1 MFGGTPLILCALL
14 ATPPSG
20 GSSAQQ
26 QSGTQQPGSAGTSA
40 TNTAAAG
47 QLHPPLQLIDQGTAD
62 RGGLM
67 TSFRLMPLD
76 MRLPT
81 GFTDVY
87 RVPGSDDKMMRG
99 NGALFAVFPKSVY
112 RRTAIGMIPIAPAGV
127 VYHIGMPGGMVFPGS
142 TLGNEMP
149 PSDPRIATRVDRRV
163 RLTPIDQ
170 AKPLQIGVSNSDR
183 AGSEAETPAD
193 PMPPI
198 SDAPRVPPADPA
210 SAPAKLDLSDLR
222 LGPARVVRE

>member
-1 MFGGTPLILCALL
+1 
-14 ATPPSG
+14 
-20 GSSAQQ
+20 
-26 QSGTQQPGSAGTSA
+26 
-40 TNTAAAG
+40 
-47 QLHPPLQLIDQGTAD
+47 
-62 RGGLM
+62 
-67 TSFRLMPLD
+67 
-76 MRLPT
+76 
-81 GFTDVY
+81 
-87 RVPGSDDKMMRG
+87 
-99 NGALFAVFPKSVY
+99 
-112 RRTAIGMIPIAPAGV
+112 
-127 VYHIGMPGGMVFPGS
+127 
-142 TLGNEMP
+142 
-149 PSDPRIATRVDRRV
+149 V